1 MCLPDEGR
9 SNPVACANQLH
20 NTETSKQSTKHYIQ
34 HVQLHHKNPPCASIL
49 YDYSYA
55 LLRTPFTHIY
65 IQVIYIQKMRDLC
78 SPSVVSTQHYRQQI
92 RGKQTTGTLLNTS
105 FV

>member
-1 MCLPDEGR
+1 MCLPEEGR

-55 LLRTPFTHIY
+55 LLRTTIYTHLYSGIIFSKNERFMFT
-65 IQVIYIQKMRDLC
+65 MGGFN
-78 SPSVVSTQHYRQQI
+78 P
-92 RGKQTTGTLLNTS
+92 TLQATH
-105 FV
+105 